1 MAGPLNGLGASR
13 NDPCLGV
20 EDACLSSGVDVMGD
34 RHESVNEFLSGEAA
48 VEKELKLLKDAL
60 LKLSGGGAIRMG

>member
-1 MAGPLNGLGASR
+1 MCDLGGSR

-20 EDACLSSGVDVMGD
+20 ELDCLPPGVGVIGD
-34 RHESVNEFLSGEAA
+34 RHDNVNEFLSGEAA
-48 VEKELKLLKDAL
+48 VENALKLLKEAF